1 MEVQEV
7 FNNWV
12 KLRVSMHFEQGN
24 YQNEYE
30 EGSVEREVYKKEW
43 RRLRIMQ
50 ILGFIKLPFIKI
62 LRLIK

>member
-30 EGSVEREVYKKEW
+30 EGSVEREVYDAEWSRLYEQEQTDTAKTLGEKE
-43 RRLRIMQ
+43 
-50 ILGFIKLPFIKI
+50 
-62 LRLIK
+62 